1 MSKGLFVVI
10 DGSDGSGKGTQHAL
24 LVARLQREGVA
35 FEQCDFPQYGQPSA
49 YFVEQYLNGKY
60 GGLNDVPAFR
70 ASVFYA
76 LDRFAAS
83 FAIRRSLDAGKIVI
97 ANRFTASNLA
107 HQGAK
112 LADAAAR
119 AELYKTIEQF
129 EHETLNIPK
138 PDLNIILSVPA
149 TRGQQNVDQKA
160 ARSYTAKKRDIHE
173 ADVDFLRRSVEVYDE
188 LCQLFPGQF
197 ARIDCMQ
204 DDATMLPVEIIH
216 ERIWEILQGRLA
228 AIQQV

>member
-24 LVARLQREGVA
+24 LVQRLQQEGLA

-49 YFVEQYLNGKY
+49 YFVEQYLNGAY
-60 GGLNDVPAFR
+60 GGLDDVPALQ

-76 LDRFAAS
+76 VDRFAAS
-83 FAIRRSLDAGKIVI
+83 FDIRKALSAGKIVI

-112 LADAAAR
+112 LADAEAR
-119 AELYKTIEQF
+119 AKLYQTIEQF
-129 EHETLNIPK
+129 EHETMGIPK
-138 PDLNIILSVPA
+138 PGLNIILSVPA

-160 ARSYTAKKRDIHE
+160 ARSYTTKKRDIHE

-188 LCQLFPGQF
+188 LCQLFPEQF
-197 ARIDCMQ
+197 VRIDCMK
-204 DDATMLPVEIIH
+204 DKATMLPVETIH
-216 ERIWEILQGRLA
+216 ERIWQILQARLA
-228 AIQQV
+228 AN